1 LDKRFAK
8 QKRVYSQ
15 KRRVLKTM
23 NNFGLDIWSNKNF
36 IIEDGEIKLNYKSMP
51 SLLEIVNTIRAK
63 GVKGPLILRFPH
75 LVKRQIKTLYN
86 YFEKAIEENDY
97 KGSFHAV
104 FPLKVNQFP
113 AAVAA
118 ITSQGAKYNYGLEA
132 GSKAELILAMSKTIG
147 SANITVNGFKDEEM
161 LTLGFMAAH
170 SGHNI
175 TITIEGLNELET
187 IINVASKCNLKVPN
201 IGIRVRLHSAGSGIW
216 AKSGGMDAK
225 FGLTSTEIIEAI
237 KLLKDAKL
245 LHKFT
250 MIHFHIGS
258 QISDIAPLKKA
269 LREAGN
275 IYAELKKMQADALSS
290 INIGGGLAVEYDQ
303 HEKSHAKNYS
313 IDEFSSSVVFLLGE
327 IMDRKNVTHPDIFT
341 ESGRFI
347 VASHAVLITPVLELF
362 SQDYQEKLLHFKDT
376 NPPLIEELIELN
388 RLLNNANCIEYLH
401 DALDHMESLFTLFDL
416 GYIDLQDRSN
426 AEILVHNIIKKA
438 LYLKSSNP
446 TNELEQLQ
454 IKLQER
460 YLINA
465 SVFQSLPDYWGLG
478 QHFPVMPIHH
488 LNTPPLRA
496 ASLWDITCDSDGEIG
511 FNPEKPLYLHDVNIN
526 EEDYFLG
533 FFNVGAYQETLGMNH
548 NLFTHPNEYT
558 IAINDTGYDIIDAV
572 ESKNIL
578 EILESIGYDKDEI
591 LNHLKNRLANA
602 GFSTEKEKN
611 DTLLQLERFLH
622 QNSYLRTTT

>member
-1 LDKRFAK
+1 
-8 QKRVYSQ
+8 
-15 KRRVLKTM
+15 M
-23 NNFGLDIWSNKNF
+23 NTFGLDIWSNKNF
-36 IIEDGEIKLNYKSMP
+36 IIEDGEIKLNYKCMP
-51 SLLEIVNTIRAK
+51 SILEITNKIRSQD
-63 GVKGPLILRFPH
+63 VKGPILLRFPH

-86 YFEKAIEENDY
+86 YFQKAIEENNY
-97 KGSFHAV
+97 QGNFNAV

-113 AAVAA
+113 AAVEAV
-118 ITSQGAKYNYGLEA
+118 TSQGKKYNYGLEA
-132 GSKAELILAMSKTIG
+132 GSKAELIIAMSKTPRG
-147 SANITVNGFKDEEM
+147 ANITVNGFKDEEM
-161 LTLGFMAAH
+161 VTLGFIAAQ

-187 IINVASKCNLKVPN
+187 IIDVASKSNLKIPN
-201 IGIRVRLHSAGSGIW
+201 VGIRVRLHSAGSGIW

-225 FGLTSTEIIEAI
+225 FGLTSTEIIEAVN
-237 KLLKDAKL
+237 LLKNANLLDKL
-245 LHKFT
+245 K

-258 QISDIAPLKKA
+258 QMSDIAPIKKA

-275 IYAELKKMQADALSS
+275 IYAELKKMGAVSLSC

-303 HEKSHAKNYS
+303 HVKANARNYS
-313 IDEFSSSVVFLLGE
+313 IDEFSSTVVFLLGE
-327 IMDRKNVTHPDIFT
+327 IMNAKNVSHPDIFT
-341 ESGRFI
+341 ESGRFV

-362 SQDYQEKLLHFKDT
+362 SQDYQEKLLNFKDV

-388 RLLNNANCIEYLH
+388 RLLNNSNCIEYLH

-446 TNELEQLQ
+446 TNELEVLQ
-454 IKLQER
+454 TKLQER

-465 SVFQSLPDYWGLG
+465 SIFQSLPDYWGLG

-488 LNTPPLRA
+488 LNTTPLRA

-511 FNPEKPLYLHDVNIN
+511 FNPEKPLYLHDVNID

-558 IAINDTGYDIIDAV
+558 IKINDTNYEITNEV
-572 ESKNIL
+572 ESQSIL
-578 EILESIGYDKDEI
+578 EILKSIGYEINEISDK
-591 LNHLKNRLANA
+591 LKIELEKSE
-602 GFSTEKEKN
+602 FITEKEKS
-611 DTLLQLERFLH
+611 DTLAQLNKFLA
-622 QNSYLRTTT
+622 QNGYLRTTN

>member
-1 LDKRFAK
+1 
-8 QKRVYSQ
+8 
-15 KRRVLKTM
+15 
-23 NNFGLDIWSNKNF
+23 
-36 IIEDGEIKLNYKSMP
+36 
-51 SLLEIVNTIRAK
+51 
-63 GVKGPLILRFPH
+63 
-75 LVKRQIKTLYN
+75 
-86 YFEKAIEENDY
+86 
-97 KGSFHAV
+97 
-104 FPLKVNQFP
+104 
-113 AAVAA
+113 
-118 ITSQGAKYNYGLEA
+118 
-132 GSKAELILAMSKTIG
+132 MSKTLNG
-147 SANITVNGFKDEEM
+147 ANITVNGFKDEEM

-170 SGHNI
+170 SGQNI

-187 IINVASKCNLKVPN
+187 IIAVASKCNLKVPN

-216 AKSGGMDAK
+216 AKSAGMDAK
-225 FGLTSTEIIEAI
+225 FGLTATEIIEAV
-237 KLLKDAKL
+237 KLLKEANLINHLK
-245 LHKFT
+245 

-258 QISDIAPLKKA
+258 QMSDIAPLKKA

-275 IYAELKKMQADALSS
+275 IYAELKKMGADALSS

-303 HEKSHAKNYS
+303 HEKAHARNYS

-327 IMDRKNVTHPDIFT
+327 IMDAKNVAHPDIFT

-347 VASHAVLITPVLELF
+347 IASHAVLITPVLELF
-362 SQDYQEKLLHFKDT
+362 TQDYQEKLLNFKDS
-376 NPPLIEELIELN
+376 NPPLVEELIELN

-438 LYLKSSNP
+438 LYLKSANP

-488 LNTPPLRA
+488 LNTTPLRA

-511 FNPEKPLYLHDVNIN
+511 FDPEKPLYLHDVNID
-526 EEDYFLG
+526 EEDYFLA
-533 FFNVGAYQETLGMNH
+533 FFNVGAYQETLGMQH

-558 IAINDTGYDIIDAV
+558 VKINDTGYEITNAI
-572 ESKNIL
+572 ESKTILNIL
-578 EILESIGYDKDEI
+578 KSIGYDTNEI
-591 LNHLKNRLANA
+591 LNQLKNKLANSC
-602 GFSTEKEKN
+602 FITEKEKN
-611 DTLLQLERFLH
+611 DTLAQLERFLN
-622 QNSYLRTTT
+622 QNGYLRTTN

>member
-1 LDKRFAK
+1 MK
-8 QKRVYSQ
+8 
-15 KRRVLKTM
+15 
-23 NNFGLDIWSNKNF
+23 NFGLNIWANKNF

-51 SLLEIVNTIRAK
+51 SILEITKAIRAND
-63 GVKGPLILRFPH
+63 VKGPIILRFPH
-75 LVKRQIKTLYN
+75 LINRQIKTLYN
-86 YFEKAIEENDY
+86 YFEKAIQENEY
-97 KGSFHAV
+97 KGKFNAV

-113 AAVAA
+113 AVVEAV
-118 ITSQGAKYNYGLEA
+118 TQQGDAFNYGLEA
-132 GSKAELILAMSKTIG
+132 GSKAELIIAMSKTPKN
-147 SANITVNGFKDEEM
+147 ANITVNGFKDEEM
-161 LTLGFMAAH
+161 LTLGFMAAQ
-170 SGHNI
+170 SGHKI

-187 IINVASKCNLKVPN
+187 IISVAQKSNLKVPN

-237 KLLKDAKL
+237 SLLKGANLLDKL
-245 LHKFT
+245 T

-258 QISDIAPLKKA
+258 QMADIAPIKKA

-275 IYAELKKMQADALSS
+275 IYAELKKMGAGALSS

-303 HEKSHAKNYS
+303 HVHANARNYS

-327 IMDRKNVTHPDIFT
+327 IMDAKKVTHPDIFT
-341 ESGRFI
+341 ESGRFV

-362 SQDYQEKLLHFKDT
+362 SQDYQEQLLNFKEK

-446 TNELEQLQ
+446 TNELELLQ
-454 IKLQER
+454 NKLQER

-488 LNTPPLRA
+488 LNTTPLRA
-496 ASLWDITCDSDGEIG
+496 ASLWDITCDSDGEIC
-511 FNPEKPLYLHDVNIN
+511 FNPEKPLYLHDVNLD
-526 EEDYFLG
+526 EEEYFLG
-533 FFNVGAYQETLGMNH
+533 FFNIGAYQETLGMNH

-558 IAINDTGYDIIDAV
+558 VTIDDTSYSISNAV
-572 ESKNIL
+572 ESKSIL
-578 EILESIGYDKDEI
+578 EILDSIGYDPTLIVEK
-591 LNHLKNRLANA
+591 LNKELKNSE
-602 GFSTEKEKN
+602 FITEKEKS
-611 DTLLQLERFLH
+611 DTLAKLKKLLS
-622 QNSYLRTTT
+622 QNGYLRTTN

>member
-1 LDKRFAK
+1 M
-8 QKRVYSQ
+8 S
-15 KRRVLKTM
+15 
-23 NNFGLDIWSNKNF
+23 NFGLDIWSNKNF
-36 IIEDGEIKLNYKSMP
+36 IIEDDEVKLNYKSMP
-51 SLLEIVNTIRAK
+51 SLLEIVNNIRADNI
-63 GVKGPLILRFPH
+63 KGPLLLRFPH
-75 LVKRQIKTLYN
+75 LIKRQIKTLYK

-97 KGSFHAV
+97 KGNFNAV

-113 AAVAA
+113 SAVEA
-118 ITSQGAKYNYGLEA
+118 ITSQGQKYNYGLEA
-132 GSKAELILAMSKTIG
+132 GSKAELILAMSKTPKA
-147 SANITVNGFKDEEM
+147 ANITVNGFKDEEM
-161 LTLGFMAAH
+161 LTLGFIAAQ
-170 SGHNI
+170 SGHTI
-175 TITIEGLNELET
+175 TITIEGLNELEM
-187 IINVASKCNLKVPN
+187 IIAVASKSNLKIPN

-237 KLLKDAKL
+237 KLLKNADL
-245 LHKFT
+245 IQQLT

-258 QISDIAPLKKA
+258 QMSDIAPLKKA

-275 IYAELKKMQADALSS
+275 IYAELKKMGAQSLSS

-303 HEKSHAKNYS
+303 HAKSNARNYS
-313 IDEFSSSVVFLLGE
+313 IEEFTSSVVFLLSE
-327 IMDRKNVTHPDIFT
+327 IMNAKNVAHPDIFT

-347 VASHAVLITPVLELF
+347 AAPHAVLITPVLELF
-362 SQDYQEKLLHFKDT
+362 TQDYQEKLLNFKKH

-388 RLLNNANCIEYLH
+388 RLLNNTNCIEYLH

-438 LYLKSSNP
+438 LYLKSANP

-465 SVFQSLPDYWGLG
+465 SIFQSLPDYWGLG

-511 FNPEKPLYLHDVNIN
+511 FNPEKPLYLHDVNIE
-526 EEDYFLG
+526 EEDYFLA

-558 IAINDTGYDIIDAV
+558 IIINDTNYEITNAI

-578 EILESIGYDKDEI
+578 NILDSLGYDTNKI
-591 LNHLKNRLANA
+591 LNQLKNNLKNSE
-602 GFSTEKEKN
+602 FITEKEKN
-611 DTLLQLERFLH
+611 DTLANLERFLH
-622 QNSYLRTTT
+622 QNGYLRTTN